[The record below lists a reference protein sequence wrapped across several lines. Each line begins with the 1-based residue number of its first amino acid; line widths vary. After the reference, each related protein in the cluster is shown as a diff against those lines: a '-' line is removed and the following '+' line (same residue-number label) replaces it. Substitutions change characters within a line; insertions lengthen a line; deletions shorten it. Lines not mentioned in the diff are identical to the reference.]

1 MSSRST
7 WRRRREATRLRT
19 TGSSRRLSP
28 LRAATRI
35 VVLMLLPAL
44 PAAPLDVEAQ
54 QSPRAPRIGFLSA
67 ATSGVSPVLDAF
79 RQGLRELGWVEGQ
92 NIVVDYRLAEGRSD
106 RLPDLAVKHVQL
118 KVDIIVAEG
127 TQGVAAATNATEA
140 IPIVMIAGSAD
151 PVGLGFIASLAR
163 PGGNV
168 TGLSYSVGPEI
179 AGKGLELL
187 KEAVPKIHRVAI
199 LSNPANPVQP
209 LFIKGTEGRGPVV
222 GSAAS
227 TAGGS
232 RSRRVRRRIR

>member
-1 MSSRST
+1 MTDPIGTGPLRYPLG
-7 WRRRREATRLRT
+7 RRRFMATLA
-19 TGSSRRLSP
+19 GGLLAVP
-28 LRAATRI
+28 FAA
-35 VVLMLLPAL
+35 
-44 PAAPLDVEAQ
+44 EAQ
-54 QSPRAPRIGFLSA
+54 QAGKVRRVGFL
-67 ATSGVSPVLDAF
+67 GVFAGPNFDAF
-79 RQGLRELGWVEGQ
+79 RQALRELGWVEGQ
-92 NIVVDYRLAEGRSD
+92 NIVVDYRSTEGRSD
-106 RLPDLAVKHVQL
+106 RLPDLAVELVRL

-127 TQGVAAATNATEA
+127 TQGVAAAKNATEM
-140 IPIVMIAGSAD
+140 IPIVMISGSAD